1 MDSKDPVESRIWK
14 AVSFYAYAV
23 FGIFLLVTP
32 WTPVWEQ
39 AVRTLLPISLENW
52 MVRGWARGTV
62 SAVGVLDLVVALQ
75 FGTALWARSGEDRS

>member
-1 MDSKDPVESRIWK
+1 MESRIRN
-14 AVSFYAYAV
+14 ALSFYAYGL

-39 AVRTLLPISLENW
+39 AVRALLPVSLESW

-62 SAVGVLDLVVALQ
+62 SAVGALDLVIALQ
-75 FGTALWARSGEDRS
+75 FGAALWARSRENGS